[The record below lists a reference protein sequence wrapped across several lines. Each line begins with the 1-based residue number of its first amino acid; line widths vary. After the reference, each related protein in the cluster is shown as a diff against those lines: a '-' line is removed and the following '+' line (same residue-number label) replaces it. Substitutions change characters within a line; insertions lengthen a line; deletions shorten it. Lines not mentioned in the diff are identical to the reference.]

1 MKIASTSTV
10 FALMIGAAVAGCK
23 SDSSDEPTAAT
34 SGTMTETAATTTP
47 PPAPTTKP
55 TATASTP
62 AVATPALADKDM
74 THVLAKDESYYAGM
88 PAAGK
93 APAGKLK
100 AGTKVIVVMPR
111 GSYSQVMTAD
121 GKSVYTSTAALKPV
135 GS

>member
-1 MKIASTSTV
+1 MKIASKSTV
-10 FALMIGAAVAGCK
+10 FALVIGAAVAGCK
-23 SDSSDEPTAAT
+23 SDSSDEPTASK
-34 SGTMTETAATTTP
+34 SGTVATTMTPPARTTKPAATT
-47 PPAPTTKP
+47 
-55 TATASTP
+55 STP
-62 AVATPALADKDM
+62 AVAAPALADKDM

-88 PAAGK
+88 SAAGK

-135 GS
+135 

>member
-1 MKIASTSTV
+1 MEIAKASTV
-10 FALMIGAAVAGCK
+10 FALVIGAAVAGCK
-23 SDSSDEPTAAT
+23 SDPSEEPTAAK
-34 SGTMTETAATTTP
+34 SETMTETVASTP
-47 PPAPTTKP
+47 PPAPTAKP

-62 AVATPALADKDM
+62 AVAAPALADKDM
-74 THVLAKDESYYAGM
+74 THVLAKDESYYTGM

>member
-1 MKIASTSTV
+1 MKIASKSTFV
-10 FALMIGAAVAGCK
+10 ALMIGAAVAGCK
-23 SDSSDEPTAAT
+23 SDSSSEPAASK
-34 SGTMTETAATTTP
+34 SGTMTETVATTT

-62 AVATPALADKDM
+62 AVAAPALADKDM